1 MWACVPSQP
10 GPFRPRTVSIMQ
22 TGPHWL
28 DETSCLDGVNPKKRA
43 AALHKLNPLSA
54 SDLDVQ
60 PVEWLLRFV
69 QLCRHW
75 HTTAVMG
82 ISMWVHTH
90 APARAHAHTPA
101 HTQSPRWRK
110 AHTTPRLV
118 DGSIDFWRPR
128 SFFPFS
134 LIINSQKQKRTCTA
148 LLNLNCSLKYHLWVR
163 WTLQWVNTWLWYGQ
177 AGLVSHQM
185 FFDMHNRERR
195 KCKMWARADIT
206 ETLLMLQR
214 FCQQKKNPLKI
225 FLLLHYCKIVA

>member
-28 DETSCLDGVNPKKRA
+28 DETSCLDGVNPKKKGCSSTQVKSTLCQWFRCTTGGTVA
-43 AALHKLNPLSA
+43 PLCAALPTLTYYCSYGYKHVS
-54 SDLDVQ
+54 
-60 PVEWLLRFV
+60 
-69 QLCRHW
+69 
-75 HTTAVMG
+75 
-82 ISMWVHTH
+82 TH
-90 APARAHAHTPA
+90 AHAHTPA

-214 FCQQKKNPLKI
+214 FCQKKKNTKNIPSVT
-225 FLLLHYCKIVA
+225 LL